1 MSLKDLADQTGKDLD
16 NLFDVVLSMKDIDT
30 DYIQS
35 ETQPL
40 NNRELL
46 QKIAKHLHYKNN
58 FIADPKSEK
67 KEKILIDK
75 DARSSPPPEEKD
87 LIPRPP
93 VVTIMGHIDHGK
105 TSLLDYL
112 RKSRI
117 VAGEAGGITQH
128 IGAFTVET
136 DSGAMTF
143 IDTPGHAAFTAMRT
157 RGASSTDIVI
167 LIVDACEG
175 VLEQTIESLR
185 IIRQTRV
192 PFIVAI
198 NKIDKPG
205 ADVAKTKKQFAEH
218 AVRFEEEDGDVQCV
232 SISAVKGTNIKQLM
246 EAILTQAEILEL
258 KCDMRGRAEAV
269 VIESQVEQ
277 GLGKTASVLL
287 QRGQVKPGDYLVA
300 DKSWCKI
307 RLLLDDRGNK
317 LSKLK
322 PSEAAKVVGWRGELV
337 PSAGTEVLAVESEQ
351 RAREVINYR
360 ESVSMREKSEQQS
373 EVVEELRKV
382 ERQNYVDT
390 RQARMKTGYFKTNY
404 GNTGRTR
411 ETAEDSGQPTV
422 NILVKGDVD
431 GSIDAILS
439 CLETY
444 QEEEVLLDIVN
455 FGVGQVSES
464 DVAMAESFDAIIYA
478 FNT

>member
-1 MSLKDLADQTGKDLD
+1 MSLKDLAEQTGKDLD
-16 NLFDVVLSMKDIDT
+16 KLFDAVLNLKDIDT

-40 NNRELL
+40 NNRGLL

-175 VLEQTIESLR
+175 VLEQTVESLR

-205 ADVAKTKKQFAEH
+205 ADVAKTKNQFAEH
-218 AVRFEEEDGDVQCV
+218 AVRFEDEGGDVQCV

-317 LSKLK
+317 LSNLK
-322 PSEAAKVVGWRGELV
+322 P
-337 PSAGTEVLAVESEQ
+337 
-351 RAREVINYR
+351 
-360 ESVSMREKSEQQS
+360 
-373 EVVEELRKV
+373 
-382 ERQNYVDT
+382 
-390 RQARMKTGYFKTNY
+390 
-404 GNTGRTR
+404 
-411 ETAEDSGQPTV
+411 
-422 NILVKGDVD
+422 
-431 GSIDAILS
+431 
-439 CLETY
+439 
-444 QEEEVLLDIVN
+444 
-455 FGVGQVSES
+455 
-464 DVAMAESFDAIIYA
+464 
-478 FNT
+478 